1 MTNAEEIEIRIKS
14 IEQLFNS
21 LDPAPFRERELDR
34 EAERHIVSYARE
46 AAADQPLKLV
56 VYLPPATP
64 EPALE
69 KELEA
74 AIGHH
79 FALQA
84 REREAELGEL
94 RRLGRKGLAVGLLVM
109 LFATLAGV
117 ALTNAFPDSRFIETI
132 EHSLIIFGWVA
143 LWRPIEIL
151 LYDRW
156 PLIRARKL
164 FQRLATAPVVVRPA
178 TAGRSE
184 RP

>member
-1 MTNAEEIEIRIKS
+1 MTNTNTKEIEIRIKS

-46 AAADQPLKLV
+46 VAASQPLKLV
-56 VYLPPATP
+56 IYLPPATL
-64 EPALE
+64 EPAQE

-84 REREAELGEL
+84 REQETELSEL

-109 LFATLAGV
+109 LFATLVGV
-117 ALTNAFPDSRFIETI
+117 ALTNAFPDSRFVETI

-164 FQRLATAPVVVRPA
+164 FQRLAAAPVVVRPA
-178 TAGRSE
+178 TAGR
-184 RP
+184 

>member
-1 MTNAEEIEIRIKS
+1 MPPTTDTQEIEIRIKS

-46 AAADQPLKLV
+46 ASADQPLNLV
-56 VYLPPATP
+56 IYLPATP
-64 EPALE
+64 EPALA
-69 KELEA
+69 KEVEA

-84 REREAELGEL
+84 REREAEQGEL

-117 ALTNAFPDSRFIETI
+117 ALTNAFPDSRFVETI

-164 FQRLATAPVVVRPA
+164 FQRLAAAPVVVRPA
-178 TAGRSE
+178 TAG
-184 RP
+184 

>member
-1 MTNAEEIEIRIKS
+1 MPVADEIEIRVNS
-14 IEQLFNS
+14 VEQLFNS

-94 RRLGRKGLAVGLLVM
+94 RRLGRKGLAVGMLVM

-117 ALTNAFPDSRFIETI
+117 ALTNAFPDSRFVETI

-156 PLIRARKL
+156 PLIRAREL
-164 FQRLATAPVVVRPA
+164 FQRLAAAPVVVRAA
-178 TAGRSE
+178 TAGR
-184 RP
+184 

>member
-46 AAADQPLKLV
+46 AAADQPLRLV
-56 VYLPPATP
+56 IYLPPAAP